1 MRDNVNF
8 QSDIE
13 KANYINNVLNEL
25 TEVNDEIRIEII
37 LKKLAKEFNLGYNTL
52 EKKFSNIKNN
62 KPQEEIKFVP
72 KNIKDKCIGFTH
84 EELEEKE
91 INVKIAGRIMFIRKM
106 GKAIEQVIYYML
118 TNEWVISEVDK
129 ERLLL
134 PDDKIRILVQE
145 IIYYYKTYGAVSIA
159 DFYTY
164 LQDKQELLETFNSI
178 LNSNY
183 NDEVSKEVL
192 YLYFDV
198 IRENVKNKEIKRLE
212 EKLVKEIDPLE
223 QAKLADMIR
232 KLRIGESNNG

>member
-1 MRDNVNF
+1 M
-8 QSDIE
+8 
-13 KANYINNVLNEL
+13 
-25 TEVNDEIRIEII
+25 
-37 LKKLAKEFNLGYNTL
+37 

-72 KNIKDKCIGFTH
+72 KNTSKRKDKY
-84 EELEEKE
+84 
-91 INVKIAGRIMFIRKM
+91 RQ
-106 GKAIEQVIYYML
+106 AIEQVIYYML

-134 PDDKIRILVQE
+134 PDDKLRILVQE
-145 IIYYYKTYGAVSIA
+145 IIYYYKTYGTVSIA

>member
-1 MRDNVNF
+1 MRDSVNF

-13 KANYINNVLNEL
+13 KANYINNVLKEL

-72 KNIKDKCIGFTH
+72 KNTSKRKDKY
-84 EELEEKE
+84 
-91 INVKIAGRIMFIRKM
+91 RQ
-106 GKAIEQVIYYML
+106 AIEQVIYYML

-134 PDDKIRILVQE
+134 PDDKLRILVQE
-145 IIYYYKTYGAVSIA
+145 IIYYYKTYGTVSIA